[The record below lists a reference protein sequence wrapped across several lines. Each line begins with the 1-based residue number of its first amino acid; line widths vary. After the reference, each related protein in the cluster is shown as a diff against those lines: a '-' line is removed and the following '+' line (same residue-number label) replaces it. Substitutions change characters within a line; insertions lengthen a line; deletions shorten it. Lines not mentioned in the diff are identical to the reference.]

1 MAPKMWGQTK
11 IYRMGEVV
19 KYKSFAVVRKTQNER
34 LEVREDYFEVRRG
47 HKNKF
52 IAKGFHIIIL
62 YSNTHTYNHDTLLHE
77 ILAIR

>member
-11 IYRMGEVV
+11 IYLMGEVV
-19 KYKSFAVVRKTQNER
+19 KYKIFAVLRKTQNER
-34 LEVREDYFEVRRG
+34 FEVREDYFEVCRG

-62 YSNTHTYNHDTLLHE
+62 YSHTYTYFESLL
-77 ILAIR
+77 LPQ